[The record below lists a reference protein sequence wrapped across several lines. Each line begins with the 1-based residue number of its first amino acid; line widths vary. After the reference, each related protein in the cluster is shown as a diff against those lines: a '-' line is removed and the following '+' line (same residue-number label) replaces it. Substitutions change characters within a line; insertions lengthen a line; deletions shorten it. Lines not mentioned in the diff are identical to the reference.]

1 MDVQFGPF
9 TVAITFNESV
19 SDFTA
24 RDITL
29 GGESATVTNVTGRD
43 RIYTATITPAT
54 TADGDVTIRVPAGVA
69 QDAAGDGNT
78 ASDTYTVHVEPDET
92 IWMPDA
98 NLRREV
104 RNRLGLADN
113 VLLTQT
119 AMQELDELFAG
130 AKGITD
136 LTGLE
141 YATEVFRLELYDNS
155 IRDLTPLAGL
165 PSVTILHL
173 YNNNILDLT
182 PLSGEG
188 YWVLSLWDNPFLELP
203 AAEITVPTSVQTGAF
218 DVAISFGQPV
228 TGFEQSGLS
237 ISGAAN
243 AVITS
248 WDANITGDRYTAR
261 ITPAADGDVVLNVA
275 AGAADGTRRAVLRQS
290 FQNGLFLTL
299 NIKPPV
305 GDASPTD
312 ATLADLQEQN
322 IAAVQKTVNVN
333 MALPTTRIDV
343 PSGVQTERFEVT
355 VVFSKAV
362 TDFEQ
367 TELSVTGTAGATITD
382 WQPQTGGTDYT
393 ATIISTNDGVVVL
406 NVAVDVAQDAAGN
419 RNTAAT
425 EKRVQ
430 VEIPDETIWMPD
442 ANLRREVRNRLGLAD
457 NVLLTQTAMQELDE
471 LFAGAK
477 GITDL
482 TGLEYATEVFRLE
495 LYDNSI
501 RDLTPLA
508 GLPSVTILHLYNNNI
523 LDLTPLSGEG
533 YWVLSLWDNPFL
545 ELPAAEIT
553 VPTSVQTGA
562 FDVAISFGQP
572 VTGFE
577 QSGLSISGAAN
588 AVITSWD
595 ANITGDRYTA
605 RITPAAD
612 GDVVLNV
619 AAGAADGTRRAVLR
633 QSFQN
638 GLFLTLNIKPP
649 VGDASPTD
657 ATLADLQEQ
666 NIAAVQKTVNVNMA
680 LPTTRIDVP
689 SGVQTERFEVTVVF
703 SKAVTDFEQTE
714 LSVTGTAGAT
724 ITDWQPQT
732 GGTDYTATIISTN
745 DGVVVLNVAVDV
757 AQDAAGNRNTAA
769 TEKRVQVEIPDET
782 IWMPDANLRREVRN
796 RLGLADNVLL
806 TQTAMQ
812 ELDELFAG
820 AKGITDLTGLEYATE
835 VFRLELYDNSIR
847 DLTPLAG
854 LPSVTILHL
863 YNNNILDLTPLSG
876 EGYWVLSLWD
886 NPFLELPAAEIT
898 VPTSVQTGAFDV
910 AISFGQPVTGFEQSG
925 LSISGAANA
934 TITSWDANI
943 TGDRYTARI
952 TPAADG
958 DVVLNVTAG
967 AADGTRRAVLR
978 QSFQNGLFL
987 TLNIEPPVGDASPT
1001 DATLADLQEQNIAAV
1016 QKTVNVN
1023 LPDETGPSVE
1033 ITGVPTTTQTGA
1045 FTVTITFSESVTG
1058 FVAGDITLTGVTA
1071 TATLTGSGT
1080 TYTATITPTSTG
1092 TLTIQVPADVAQDTL
1107 GNDNTASQT
1116 HTVQVDPIQ
1125 PTVSI
1130 NVPSSVQN
1138 GAFTV
1143 TITFSESV
1151 TGFAAGDITLTGVT
1165 ATATLTGSGTTYT
1178 ATITPTSTGTLTIQV
1193 PANVAQDTADNYN
1206 TASQTH
1212 TVQVDVTKPTVSI
1225 SVPSGEQ
1232 TGEFM
1237 VTVEFSEAVNGFVQD
1252 ELTFTTTGTADATIT
1267 NWTGQDGNTTYTA
1280 TVLPSGTGN
1289 LVFNVAANVATD
1301 TAGNSNTAATQQ
1313 TVAVNLPADTTRPTV
1328 SISVPSGEQT
1338 GEFMVTVEFSE
1349 AVNGFVQDELTFT
1362 TTGTADATI
1371 TNWTGQ
1377 DGNTTY
1383 TATVLPSGTGNLVFN
1398 VAANVATD
1406 TAGNSNTAAT
1416 QQTVAVNLPADTTR
1430 PTVSINVPSS
1440 VQNGAFTVTITFSES
1455 VTGFAA
1461 GDITLTG
1468 ATATATLTGSGTT
1481 YTATITPTSTGTL
1494 TIQVPAN
1501 GAQDAAGNYNTAA
1514 TAKTVQVDITKPTV
1528 TIEVPSGEQTG
1539 EFDVTITFSE
1549 SVTGFVAGDITLTGV
1564 TATATLTGSGTTYT
1578 ATITPTSTGT
1588 LTIQVPANVAQDT
1601 ADNYN
1606 TASQTHTVQVDVTK
1620 PTVSISVPS
1629 GVQTGEFD
1637 VTITFSEAV
1646 NGFVQNELTFTTTG
1660 TSSATI
1666 TNWTGQDGDT
1676 TYTATI
1682 LPSGTGNLVFN
1693 VAANVATDTAGN
1705 SNTAATQQT
1714 VAVNLPADTTRPTV
1728 SISVPSGEQT
1738 GEFDVTITFSE
1749 SVTGF
1754 AAGDI
1759 TLTGVTATATLT
1771 GSGTTYTATITPTT
1785 QGNLTIQVPDGVAQ
1799 DEAGNRNIASEAYT
1813 VPVNP
1818 TAPVDPI
1825 AEDGPEPLIIV
1836 ERDGTKYATGTPPFA
1851 GTDTAPVIFYVIIKF
1866 DEAVTGFV
1874 LDDLILGAPEDLGI
1888 AEAKRRV
1895 SITEWSGEDD
1905 NPNYTAKNYTAKV
1918 KVAKNA
1924 NVGIW
1929 VPANVAQAADNSAW
1943 NVQSAKQSVSVWID
1957 GAAEDEDIVPPSAR
1971 IEVLQGPGVTIVVSS
1986 GGPISLKRYRVTG
1999 IFKIEVVFSEP
2010 VSGFIQTDLKVSVAG
2025 NTSANITDWAA
2036 NPDSVRY
2043 TATITPTEQGNL
2055 RIRVPSGVAQ
2065 DAAGNR
2071 NVPAATFIKI
2081 DFPDQA
2087 DTTRPTVSI
2096 NVPSGEQ
2103 TGEFDVT
2110 ITFSEAVIGFTQSD
2124 LSLGGTVD
2132 ATITAWTTTG
2142 NITYAATLTPHPAN
2156 GEVTLNVPANVARD
2170 LANNGNTPAE
2180 AKTVTISNYNSRP
2193 TVSIRPPTGAQH
2205 APFEV
2210 IVEFSAVVTGFV
2222 QDELL
2227 RTGTA
2232 RTRISN
2238 WVADAGGARYT
2249 ATLTPTHSGTLI
2261 LTVAS
2266 GAAMA
2271 GTAGNRSAAPVTVL
2285 ILPEDVDRDG
2295 DVDIFDLFEVGLRF
2309 GQTIVGDPEEGNPD
2323 VNRDGEVDIMDF
2335 NMVEGRIGTNIGGAG
2350 TATPSSTRLT
2360 ALRQDIRALGS
2371 SSTVPQDA
2379 IQTLEKH
2386 VRALAPADTSPP
2398 GASIS
2403 VPSGVQNGAFDA
2415 TITFTEVVSGFAQ
2428 SDVSLSG
2435 TASAT
2440 ITSWTASSNTTYT
2453 ATLTPTTSGSVTLNI
2468 NAGVATDAANN
2479 QNTAATSQTVTV
2491 SVDTESPGVSISV
2504 PSGTQ
2509 TGAFNATITFTESVS
2524 GFTQSDLSVG
2534 GTASATI
2541 TSWTASSNT
2550 TYTAAITPTTS
2561 GEATVSVPAN
2571 VAIDAASNNNTASNT
2586 QTVSVDMDPPGVS
2599 LSVPSGVQTGV
2610 FSVTITFSEA
2620 VSGFAQSDVSLS
2632 GTASATITSWTASSN
2647 TTYTVRITPTTS
2659 GEVTLSVPA
2668 NVATDA
2674 ANNNNTASNTKTVI
2688 VDVDPPGVSVSV
2700 PSGVQTGAF
2709 SVTIT
2714 FTETVS
2720 GFAQSDVS
2728 LSGTASATIT
2738 SWTASS
2744 NTTYTVR
2751 ITPTTSG
2758 EVTLS
2763 VPANVAT
2770 DAANNNN
2777 TASNTK
2783 TVKVDVDRPSV
2794 SVTVPSGVQTG
2805 AFSVTITFSEAVSGF
2820 TQSDVSLSGTAS
2832 ATITSWTASSNTTYT
2847 ATLTP
2852 TTSGSVTLNVNAGVA
2867 TDAANNQN
2875 TAATSQTV
2883 TVSVDTESPGVSISV
2898 PSGTQ
2903 TGAFNA
2909 TITFT
2914 ESVSGFTQS
2923 DLSVGGT
2930 ASASITAWSANSDNT
2945 TFTAAIT
2952 PTTSGEVMLS
2962 VPANV
2967 ATDAA
2972 NNNNTASNTKAVTI
2986 NIPPP
2991 TPDPAT
2997 WMPDANLRA
3006 AVGTSL
3012 NLQPSETLT
3021 QAKMLHLT
3029 ELKAAGRSISNI
3041 TGIEYATNL
3050 TTARF
3055 AKNRILNIS
3064 PLAGLTQLTRLR
3076 LQDNQVSSI
3085 SSLSRLANLTE
3096 LFLGNNQIADVTPLA
3111 GLVNLTTL
3119 RLAGNPFENS
3129 GANAEMLNT
3138 LRAAG
3143 VNIDIPAAVGAPAGE
3158 RGAYPDETLLLP
3170 NYPNPFN
3177 PETWIPYQ
3185 LAEDANVTLTIYD
3198 IRGAMV
3204 RQLDLGYQ
3212 VPGYYINQE
3221 SAAYWDGMDENGEP
3235 VAVGLYFY
3243 QLSTPSFRQLRR
3255 MVILK

>member
-1 MDVQFGPF
+1 MC
-9 TVAITFNESV
+9 
-19 SDFTA
+19 
-24 RDITL
+24 
-29 GGESATVTNVTGRD
+29 
-43 RIYTATITPAT
+43 
-54 TADGDVTIRVPAGVA
+54 
-69 QDAAGDGNT
+69 
-78 ASDTYTVHVEPDET
+78 
-92 IWMPDA
+92 
-98 NLRREV
+98 
-104 RNRLGLADN
+104 
-113 VLLTQT
+113 
-119 AMQELDELFAG
+119 
-130 AKGITD
+130 K
-136 LTGLE
+136 LTG
-141 YATEVFRLELYDNS
+141 N
-155 IRDLTPLAGL
+155 
-165 PSVTILHL
+165 
-173 YNNNILDLT
+173 
-182 PLSGEG
+182 
-188 YWVLSLWDNPFLELP
+188 
-203 AAEITVPTSVQTGAF
+203 
-218 DVAISFGQPV
+218 
-228 TGFEQSGLS
+228 
-237 ISGAAN
+237 
-243 AVITS
+243 
-248 WDANITGDRYTAR
+248 
-261 ITPAADGDVVLNVA
+261 
-275 AGAADGTRRAVLRQS
+275 
-290 FQNGLFLTL
+290 
-299 NIKPPV
+299 
-305 GDASPTD
+305 
-312 ATLADLQEQN
+312 
-322 IAAVQKTVNVN
+322 
-333 MALPTTRIDV
+333 
-343 PSGVQTERFEVT
+343 
-355 VVFSKAV
+355 
-362 TDFEQ
+362 
-367 TELSVTGTAGATITD
+367 
-382 WQPQTGGTDYT
+382 
-393 ATIISTNDGVVVL
+393 
-406 NVAVDVAQDAAGN
+406 
-419 RNTAAT
+419 
-425 EKRVQ
+425 
-430 VEIPDETIWMPD
+430 
-442 ANLRREVRNRLGLAD
+442 
-457 NVLLTQTAMQELDE
+457 
-471 LFAGAK
+471 
-477 GITDL
+477 
-482 TGLEYATEVFRLE
+482 
-495 LYDNSI
+495 
-501 RDLTPLA
+501 
-508 GLPSVTILHLYNNNI
+508 
-523 LDLTPLSGEG
+523 
-533 YWVLSLWDNPFL
+533 
-545 ELPAAEIT
+545 
-553 VPTSVQTGA
+553 
-562 FDVAISFGQP
+562 
-572 VTGFE
+572 
-577 QSGLSISGAAN
+577 
-588 AVITSWD
+588 
-595 ANITGDRYTA
+595 
-605 RITPAAD
+605 
-612 GDVVLNV
+612 
-619 AAGAADGTRRAVLR
+619 
-633 QSFQN
+633 
-638 GLFLTLNIKPP
+638 
-649 VGDASPTD
+649 
-657 ATLADLQEQ
+657 
-666 NIAAVQKTVNVNMA
+666 
-680 LPTTRIDVP
+680 
-689 SGVQTERFEVTVVF
+689 
-703 SKAVTDFEQTE
+703 
-714 LSVTGTAGAT
+714 
-724 ITDWQPQT
+724 
-732 GGTDYTATIISTN
+732 
-745 DGVVVLNVAVDV
+745 
-757 AQDAAGNRNTAA
+757 
-769 TEKRVQVEIPDET
+769 
-782 IWMPDANLRREVRN
+782 
-796 RLGLADNVLL
+796 
-806 TQTAMQ
+806 
-812 ELDELFAG
+812 
-820 AKGITDLTGLEYATE
+820 
-835 VFRLELYDNSIR
+835 
-847 DLTPLAG
+847 
-854 LPSVTILHL
+854 
-863 YNNNILDLTPLSG
+863 
-876 EGYWVLSLWD
+876 
-886 NPFLELPAAEIT
+886 
-898 VPTSVQTGAFDV
+898 
-910 AISFGQPVTGFEQSG
+910 
-925 LSISGAANA
+925 
-934 TITSWDANI
+934 
-943 TGDRYTARI
+943 
-952 TPAADG
+952 
-958 DVVLNVTAG
+958 
-967 AADGTRRAVLR
+967 
-978 QSFQNGLFL
+978 
-987 TLNIEPPVGDASPT
+987 
-1001 DATLADLQEQNIAAV
+1001 
-1016 QKTVNVN
+1016 
-1023 LPDETGPSVE
+1023 
-1033 ITGVPTTTQTGA
+1033 
-1045 FTVTITFSESVTG
+1045 
-1058 FVAGDITLTGVTA
+1058 
-1071 TATLTGSGT
+1071 
-1080 TYTATITPTSTG
+1080 
-1092 TLTIQVPADVAQDTL
+1092 
-1107 GNDNTASQT
+1107 
-1116 HTVQVDPIQ
+1116 
-1125 PTVSI
+1125 
-1130 NVPSSVQN
+1130 
-1138 GAFTV
+1138 
-1143 TITFSESV
+1143 
-1151 TGFAAGDITLTGVT
+1151 
-1165 ATATLTGSGTTYT
+1165 GTTYT

-1212 TVQVDVTKPTVSI
+1212 TVQVDPTQPTVSI

-1301 TAGNSNTAATQQ
+1301 TAGN
-1313 TVAVNLPADTTRPTV
+1313 P
-1328 SISVPSGEQT
+1328 
-1338 GEFMVTVEFSE
+1338 
-1349 AVNGFVQDELTFT
+1349 
-1362 TTGTADATI
+1362 
-1371 TNWTGQ
+1371 
-1377 DGNTTY
+1377 
-1383 TATVLPSGTGNLVFN
+1383 
-1398 VAANVATD
+1398 
-1406 TAGNSNTAAT
+1406 NTAAT

-1440 VQNGAFTVTITFSES
+1440 VQNGAFT
-1455 VTGFAA
+1455 
-1461 GDITLTG
+1461 
-1468 ATATATLTGSGTT
+1468 
-1481 YTATITPTSTGTL
+1481 
-1494 TIQVPAN
+1494 
-1501 GAQDAAGNYNTAA
+1501 
-1514 TAKTVQVDITKPTV
+1514 
-1528 TIEVPSGEQTG
+1528 
-1539 EFDVTITFSE
+1539 VTITFSE

-2124 LSLGGTVD
+2124 LSLGGTVG

-2386 VRALAPADTSPP
+2386 VTALAPADTSPP

-2403 VPSGVQNGAFDA
+2403 MPSGVQNGAFDA

-2440 ITSWTASSNTTYT
+2440 ITSWTASSNPAFTVRI
-2453 ATLTPTTSGSVTLNI
+2453 TPATSGEVTLSVPAN
-2468 NAGVATDAANN
+2468 VATDAASNN
-2479 QNTAATSQTVTV
+2479 NTASNTKTVK
-2491 SVDTESPGVSISV
+2491 VDVDPPGVSVTV
-2504 PSGTQ
+2504 PSGVQ
-2509 TGAFNATITFTESVS
+2509 TGAFSVTITFSEPVS
-2524 GFTQSDLSVG
+2524 GFAQSDVSLS

-2550 TYTAAITPTTS
+2550 TYTATITPATS
-2561 GEATVSVPAN
+2561 GEVMLSVPAN
-2571 VAIDAASNNNTASNT
+2571 VAIDAANNNNTASNT
-2586 QTVSVDMDPPGVS
+2586 KTVIVDVDPPGVS
-2599 LSVPSGVQTGV
+2599 VSVPSGVQTGA
-2610 FSVTITFSEA
+2610 FSVTITFSEV

-2674 ANNNNTASNTKTVI
+2674 ANNNNTTSNT
-2688 VDVDPPGVSVSV
+2688 
-2700 PSGVQTGAF
+2700 
-2709 SVTIT
+2709 
-2714 FTETVS
+2714 
-2720 GFAQSDVS
+2720 
-2728 LSGTASATIT
+2728 
-2738 SWTASS
+2738 
-2744 NTTYTVR
+2744 R
-2751 ITPTTSG
+2751 
-2758 EVTLS
+2758 
-2763 VPANVAT
+2763 
-2770 DAANNNN
+2770 
-2777 TASNTK
+2777 
-2783 TVKVDVDRPSV
+2783 TVKVDMDRPSV
-2794 SVTVPSGVQTG
+2794 SLSVPSGVQTG

-2832 ATITSWTASSNTTYT
+2832 ATITSWTASSNTTFI
-2847 ATLTP
+2847 ATITP
-2852 TTSGSVTLNVNAGVA
+2852 ATSGEVMLSVPANVA
-2867 TDAANNQN
+2867 TDAANNNN
-2875 TAATSQTV
+2875 TTSNTRTV
-2883 TVSVDTESPGVSISV
+2883 KVDMDRPSVSLSV
-2898 PSGTQ
+2898 PSGVQ
-2903 TGAFNA
+2903 TGAFSV
-2909 TITFT
+2909 TITFS
-2914 ESVSGFTQS
+2914 EAVSGFTQS
-2923 DLSVGGT
+2923 DVSLSGT

-2945 TFTAAIT
+2945 TFTAAITPTTSGEATVSVPANVAIDAANNNNTASNTGTVKVDMDRPSASVSVPSGVQTGAFSVTITFSEPVSGFAQSDVSLSGTASATITSWTASSNTTFIATIT

-3012 NLQPSETLT
+3012 NLQPSETPT

-3055 AKNRILNIS
+3055 AKNRISNIS

-3111 GLVNLTTL
+3111 ELVNLTTL

-3129 GANAEMLNT
+3129 GANAETLNT

-3185 LAEDANVTLTIYD
+3185 LAEDGNVTLTIYD
-3198 IRGAMV
+3198 SRGVMV
-3204 RQLDLGYQ
+3204 RRLDLGDQ
-3212 VPGYYINQE
+3212 VPGYYIKQE

-3235 VAVGLYFY
+3235 VAIGLYFY
-3243 QLSTPSFRQLRR
+3243 QLSTPSFRQIRR
-3255 MVILK
+3255 MVVLK

>member
-1 MDVQFGPF
+1 M
-9 TVAITFNESV
+9 
-19 SDFTA
+19 
-24 RDITL
+24 
-29 GGESATVTNVTGRD
+29 
-43 RIYTATITPAT
+43 
-54 TADGDVTIRVPAGVA
+54 
-69 QDAAGDGNT
+69 
-78 ASDTYTVHVEPDET
+78 TY
-92 IWMPDA
+92 
-98 NLRREV
+98 
-104 RNRLGLADN
+104 
-113 VLLTQT
+113 
-119 AMQELDELFAG
+119 
-130 AKGITD
+130 
-136 LTGLE
+136 
-141 YATEVFRLELYDNS
+141 S

-218 DVAISFGQPV
+218 DVTIAFGQSV
-228 TGFEQSGLS
+228 TGFEPSDLS

-243 AVITS
+243 ATITS
-248 WDANITGDRYTAR
+248 WDANITRDRYIAR

-290 FQNGLFLTL
+290 FQN
-299 NIKPPV
+299 
-305 GDASPTD
+305 
-312 ATLADLQEQN
+312 
-322 IAAVQKTVNVN
+322 
-333 MALPTTRIDV
+333 
-343 PSGVQTERFEVT
+343 
-355 VVFSKAV
+355 
-362 TDFEQ
+362 
-367 TELSVTGTAGATITD
+367 
-382 WQPQTGGTDYT
+382 
-393 ATIISTNDGVVVL
+393 
-406 NVAVDVAQDAAGN
+406 
-419 RNTAAT
+419 
-425 EKRVQ
+425 
-430 VEIPDETIWMPD
+430 
-442 ANLRREVRNRLGLAD
+442 NL
-457 NVLLTQTAMQELDE
+457 
-471 LFAGAK
+471 
-477 GITDL
+477 I
-482 TGLEYATEVFRLE
+482 LE
-495 LYDNSI
+495 LY
-501 RDLTPLA
+501 
-508 GLPSVTILHLYNNNI
+508 
-523 LDLTPLSGEG
+523 
-533 YWVLSLWDNPFL
+533 
-545 ELPAAEIT
+545 
-553 VPTSVQTGA
+553 
-562 FDVAISFGQP
+562 
-572 VTGFE
+572 
-577 QSGLSISGAAN
+577 
-588 AVITSWD
+588 
-595 ANITGDRYTA
+595 
-605 RITPAAD
+605 
-612 GDVVLNV
+612 
-619 AAGAADGTRRAVLR
+619 
-633 QSFQN
+633 
-638 GLFLTLNIKPP
+638 
-649 VGDASPTD
+649 
-657 ATLADLQEQ
+657 
-666 NIAAVQKTVNVNMA
+666 
-680 LPTTRIDVP
+680 
-689 SGVQTERFEVTVVF
+689 
-703 SKAVTDFEQTE
+703 
-714 LSVTGTAGAT
+714 
-724 ITDWQPQT
+724 
-732 GGTDYTATIISTN
+732 
-745 DGVVVLNVAVDV
+745 
-757 AQDAAGNRNTAA
+757 
-769 TEKRVQVEIPDET
+769 
-782 IWMPDANLRREVRN
+782 
-796 RLGLADNVLL
+796 
-806 TQTAMQ
+806 
-812 ELDELFAG
+812 
-820 AKGITDLTGLEYATE
+820 
-835 VFRLELYDNSIR
+835 
-847 DLTPLAG
+847 
-854 LPSVTILHL
+854 
-863 YNNNILDLTPLSG
+863 
-876 EGYWVLSLWD
+876 
-886 NPFLELPAAEIT
+886 
-898 VPTSVQTGAFDV
+898 
-910 AISFGQPVTGFEQSG
+910 
-925 LSISGAANA
+925 
-934 TITSWDANI
+934 
-943 TGDRYTARI
+943 
-952 TPAADG
+952 
-958 DVVLNVTAG
+958 
-967 AADGTRRAVLR
+967 
-978 QSFQNGLFL
+978 
-987 TLNIEPPVGDASPT
+987 IEPPVGDADPT

-1058 FVAGDITLTGVTA
+1058 FSAGDITLTGVTA

-1225 SVPSGEQ
+1225 SVPSGE
-1232 TGEFM
+1232 
-1237 VTVEFSEAVNGFVQD
+1237 
-1252 ELTFTTTGTADATIT
+1252 
-1267 NWTGQDGNTTYTA
+1267 
-1280 TVLPSGTGN
+1280 
-1289 LVFNVAANVATD
+1289 
-1301 TAGNSNTAATQQ
+1301 
-1313 TVAVNLPADTTRPTV
+1313 
-1328 SISVPSGEQT
+1328 
-1338 GEFMVTVEFSE
+1338 
-1349 AVNGFVQDELTFT
+1349 
-1362 TTGTADATI
+1362 
-1371 TNWTGQ
+1371 
-1377 DGNTTY
+1377 
-1383 TATVLPSGTGNLVFN
+1383 
-1398 VAANVATD
+1398 
-1406 TAGNSNTAAT
+1406 
-1416 QQTVAVNLPADTTR
+1416 
-1430 PTVSINVPSS
+1430 
-1440 VQNGAFTVTITFSES
+1440 
-1455 VTGFAA
+1455 
-1461 GDITLTG
+1461 
-1468 ATATATLTGSGTT
+1468 
-1481 YTATITPTSTGTL
+1481 
-1494 TIQVPAN
+1494 
-1501 GAQDAAGNYNTAA
+1501 
-1514 TAKTVQVDITKPTV
+1514 
-1528 TIEVPSGEQTG
+1528 
-1539 EFDVTITFSE
+1539 
-1549 SVTGFVAGDITLTGV
+1549 
-1564 TATATLTGSGTTYT
+1564 
-1578 ATITPTSTGT
+1578 
-1588 LTIQVPANVAQDT
+1588 
-1601 ADNYN
+1601 
-1606 TASQTHTVQVDVTK
+1606 
-1620 PTVSISVPS
+1620 
-1629 GVQTGEFD
+1629 QTGEFD

-1929 VPANVAQAADNSAW
+1929 VRANVAQAADNSAW

-2036 NPDSVRY
+2036 NPDGARY

-2055 RIRVPSGVAQ
+2055 KIRVPSGVAQ
-2065 DAAGNR
+2065 DVAGNR
-2071 NVPAATFIKI
+2071 NVPRVTFIKV
-2081 DFPDQA
+2081 DFPEQA

-2096 NVPSGEQ
+2096 NAPSGEQ

-2124 LSLGGTVD
+2124 LSLSGTVD
-2132 ATITAWTTTG
+2132 ATITAWTTTD
-2142 NITYAATLTPHPAN
+2142 NITYTATLTPPPPPPAN
-2156 GEVTLNVPANVARD
+2156 GDVTLNVPANVARD

-2180 AKTVTISNYNSRP
+2180 AKTVTISNYISRP
-2193 TVSIRPPTGAQH
+2193 TVSIMPPTGAQH

-2415 TITFTEVVSGFAQ
+2415 TITFTEVVSSFEQTDLSLTGTANTTITAWTTTDNTTYTATITPTTSGSVTLRVPAGVATDAANNNNTASNTKTVKVDVDPPGVSVSVPSGVQTGAFSVTITFSEAVSGFAQ

-2534 GTASATI
+2534 GTASASI
-2541 TSWTASSNT
+2541 TAWSANSDNT
-2550 TYTAAITPTTS
+2550 TYTATLTPTSSGSVTLRVPANVATDAANNKNTASNTQTVSVDVDPPSVSVTVPSGVQTGVFSVTITFSEAVSGFAQSDVSLGGTASASITAWSANSDNTTFTAAITPTTS

-2571 VAIDAASNNNTASNT
+2571 VAIDAANNNNTASNT
-2586 QTVSVDMDPPGVS
+2586 KAVIVDVDPPGVS
-2599 LSVPSGVQTGV
+2599 VTVPSGVQTGV

-2647 TTYTVRITPTTS
+2647 TTYTATITPATS
-2659 GEVTLSVPA
+2659 GEVMLSVPA
-2668 NVATDA
+2668 NVTIDA
-2674 ANNNNTASNTKTVI
+2674 ANNNNTASNTKAVS
-2688 VDVDPPGVSVSV
+2688 VDMDRPSVSVSV
-2700 PSGVQTGAF
+2700 PSSVQTGVF

-2714 FTETVS
+2714 LTETVS